1 MLLPKEKKKGGK
13 FRYQKIEKGT
23 EKMRNLLLLLL
34 PETWEEGAA
43 VFSNTLTGMFLW
55 LWCEEEDAEIIAEQ
69 CGNSL
74 KKEKTRH
81 EEIMNHAH
89 PFVF

>member
-1 MLLPKEKKKGGK
+1 MLLPKEKKGGK

-55 LWCEEEDAEIIAEQ
+55 LWCEEDAAEIAGSVWQ
-69 CGNSL
+69 F
-74 KKEKTRH
+74 EKNNTD
-81 EEIMNHAH
+81 MSK
-89 PFVF
+89 